1 MGNATA
7 KEVMQTEIETVPD
20 VMPVRDLAAFL
31 VDREI
36 SGAPVT
42 DREGRLIGVVSLT
55 DIVESDAETG
65 GAMEAAISPFFA
77 TGWERRLNLED
88 FKEVPIENRDLVVR
102 DIMTPTTYTVP
113 EDTPVAKIART
124 MITGRVH
131 RLLVTRNER
140 VVGIV
145 TSLDLLKF
153 LCE

>member
-1 MGNATA
+1 MENMTA

-55 DIVESDAETG
+55 DIAEGEAETG
-65 GAMEAAISPFFA
+65 GATEAAISPYFA
-77 TGWERRLNLED
+77 TGWERRLNLDD
-88 FKEVPIENRDLVVR
+88 FKEVPLENRDLLVR
-102 DIMTPTTYTVP
+102 DIMTPTLYTVP
-113 EDTPVAKIART
+113 EDTPVARVART

-140 VVGIV
+140 VTGIV
-145 TSLDLLKF
+145 ASFDLLKL